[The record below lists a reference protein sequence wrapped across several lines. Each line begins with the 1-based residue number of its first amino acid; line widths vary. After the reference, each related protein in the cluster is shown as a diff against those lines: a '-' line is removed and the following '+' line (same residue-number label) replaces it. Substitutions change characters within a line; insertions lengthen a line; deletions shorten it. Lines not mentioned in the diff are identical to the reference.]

1 MNIRKTRLW
10 LALTG
15 WLPWA
20 CFFGLHDN
28 KVVARRNI
36 RVPLPSGAELS
47 FASQRDGEFHA
58 RLCVCRRCGRAW

>member
-20 CFFGLHDN
+20 CYFGWHDT
-28 KVVARRNI
+28 KLVARRNI
-36 RVPLPSGAELS
+36 RVPMPSGLVLS
-47 FASQRDGEFHA
+47 IESQRDGEFHA
-58 RLCVCRRCGRAW
+58 RLCVCKRCGEAW